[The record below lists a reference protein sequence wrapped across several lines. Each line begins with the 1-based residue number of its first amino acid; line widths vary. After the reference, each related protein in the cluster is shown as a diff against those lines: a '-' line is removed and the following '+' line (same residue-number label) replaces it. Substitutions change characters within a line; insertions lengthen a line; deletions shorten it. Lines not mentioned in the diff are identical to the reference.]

1 MVASFHLND
10 AFNYLGENIF
20 FVFRY
25 QGGEIVSSAYKNTT
39 IKSIFKKKSVWAIIM
54 ILALFL
60 SGTVALLTYYGQQ
73 VGSFVVGVSDKGYQG
88 GLVLSKTQDFSTSSP
103 RLVGDSVSN
112 VHPISVLDIYSEKVL
127 QNDGSYIPK
136 SKNYMGFTFY
146 LKNEG
151 NISINVDV
159 SMTITKATNYV
170 DRATWIWLF
179 EGEEDKNGT
188 IYRKK
193 DSIAHEYPAGYNDNN
208 YKEYEGDELVMRST
222 IVYFKP
228 QEIKKYSII
237 IWLEGEDPD
246 CVDTGE
252 YSVKSG
258 KIRFTM
264 KFDVAGEDEADQSK
278 EGEI

>member
-10 AFNYLGENIF
+10 TFSYLGENIF
-20 FVFRY
+20 FAFRY
-25 QGGEIVSSAYKNTT
+25 QGGEIVSSAYKETT
-39 IKSIFKKKSVWAIIM
+39 IKKIFKKKSIWVIILVIM
-54 ILALFL
+54 LFL

-88 GLVLSKTQDFSTSSP
+88 GLVLSKTKDFSTSSP

-112 VHPISVLDIYSEKVL
+112 VHPISVLDIYSDKVL
-127 QNDGSYIPK
+127 QNDGSYIPR

-159 SMTITKATNYV
+159 SMSITKATNYV

-179 EGEEDKNGT
+179 EDEDDKDGT

-193 DSIAHEYPAGYNDNN
+193 DTIDHEYPTEYNSYN
-208 YKEYEGDELVMRST
+208 YKDYIDDELIMRST

-246 CVDTGE
+246 CVDTGD

-264 KFDVAGEDEADQSK
+264 RFDIASEEDPTSSK